1 MRATQIGDSV
11 RASAISACQG
21 HPGISYVGII
31 ADTKLSG
38 ETITAPHVRTAPF
51 RSEQMSTLIGGATRG
66 RGSTGSIAR
75 GDIFFI
81 PDAGKHG
88 LTRAGGTMEKC
99 FKDEEGKKVKH
110 VGKSY
115 FVLHVQRSLMS
126 RRRATRTCTSLH
138 QMEMMMAFSSSTPQ
152 LPRRKRLLY
161 DTVAITNEAD
171 TIGPV
176 AFPLWSSSWAQS
188 FGKKKELFMVENR
201 IAVGG
206 LTDPDED
213 TVADAD
219 ETEDGDH
226 ADDGLG
232 DSIVEDTMPGI
243 SGLTVNPGR
252 ASKHKREDGNL
263 EVNVDDNN
271 NN

>member
-1 MRATQIGDSV
+1 
-11 RASAISACQG
+11 
-21 HPGISYVGII
+21 
-31 ADTKLSG
+31 
-38 ETITAPHVRTAPF
+38 
-51 RSEQMSTLIGGATRG
+51 
-66 RGSTGSIAR
+66 
-75 GDIFFI
+75 
-81 PDAGKHG
+81 
-88 LTRAGGTMEKC
+88 
-99 FKDEEGKKVKH
+99 
-110 VGKSY
+110 
-115 FVLHVQRSLMS
+115 
-126 RRRATRTCTSLH
+126 
-138 QMEMMMAFSSSTPQ
+138 MEMMMAISSSTLQ

-176 AFPLWSSSWAQS
+176 TFPLWSSSWALS
-188 FGKKKELFMVENR
+188 FGKKNELFMVENR

-263 EVNVDDNN
+263 EVNDDDNKN
-271 NN
+271 N